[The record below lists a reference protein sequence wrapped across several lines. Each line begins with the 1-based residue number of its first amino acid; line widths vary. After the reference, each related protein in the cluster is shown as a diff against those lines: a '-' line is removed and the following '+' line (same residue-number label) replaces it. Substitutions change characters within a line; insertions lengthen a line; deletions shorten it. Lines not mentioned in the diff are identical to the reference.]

1 MGFTLRDLFF
11 MYGDTVVY
19 RIFIKSIGSPLV
31 DAGSFR
37 FSDLSRCSHVLD
49 YPVVHHDLDKGVLTV
64 VI

>member
-19 RIFIKSIGSPLV
+19 RIFLKSIGSLLV

-37 FSDLSRCSHVLD
+37 FSDLSRCSHILD
-49 YPVVHHDLDKGVLTV
+49 YTVIHHDLCDGVLTV
-64 VI
+64 IV